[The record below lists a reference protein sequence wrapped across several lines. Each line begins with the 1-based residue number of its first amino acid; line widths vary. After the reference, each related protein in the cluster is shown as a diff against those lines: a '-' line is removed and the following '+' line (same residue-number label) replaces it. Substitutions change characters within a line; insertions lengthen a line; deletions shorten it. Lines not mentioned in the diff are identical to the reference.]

1 MNKKLLIGIIVVFV
15 IAVIVVEI
23 WARAVTPLLF
33 LAVLIFLVW
42 NTWKKKISLFRDRME
57 PKLAERS
64 YKRLKAL
71 LWVAVIGF
79 AMFWVNILLMFAIF
93 RLSGFPS
100 TEEEEGVFFII
111 GFISA
116 VLFLTGTIGGLFVLS
131 KGQQKTT

>member
-15 IAVIVVEI
+15 IAVVAVEI
-23 WARAVTPLLF
+23 WARAITPLLF
-33 LAVLIFLVW
+33 LAVLIYLIGMV
-42 NTWKKKISLFRDRME
+42 WKKKISIFRDRME
-57 PKLAERS
+57 PKLAERH
-64 YKRLKAL
+64 YKRLKAFL
-71 LWVAVIGF
+71 LVAVIGF

-111 GFISA
+111 GFFSA
-116 VLFLTGTIGGLFVLS
+116 VLFITGTIGGLVMFS